1 MDLAQI
7 KSVLKEYMAI
17 PRLCGY
23 EKDMA
28 YRLKSDLGRYT
39 DDVRIDKIGNCIA
52 TFITSGSEVKME

>member
-28 YRLKSDLGRYT
+28 YRLKSDLG
-39 DDVRIDKIGNCIA
+39 K
-52 TFITSGSEVKME
+52 